1 VTVPLPVGPLTP
13 YVTPEILTQAP
24 TGISWSTIPPGRD
37 VTYEMRLAE
46 QANICQRA
54 TSQVDAYCNQVLR
67 ASVDNEQYSG
77 PHYRM
82 TIQNGTGNT
91 RMILQRWPILQVLSV
106 QVAANAVFPRQWRS
120 LQSGMWDIEWPPIGI
135 YGTNAPSSAG
145 EGGQSI
151 VLAPGTTSW
160 CLGRQGY
167 LVRVSYING
176 WPHTGLTAG
185 VNAGSTQIQVDDC
198 TGWAIQSEA
207 TLVTGATGTVYD
219 SGAQEVIQVTA
230 ASATAGP
237 GTLTLASPLTFN
249 HDAGVM
255 VSTLPQSVIWAT
267 ILLCTSIAL
276 TRGATATTIQTI
288 PGGGGSGG
296 TGAKEPSDVAGEA
309 ELLLN
314 PFRRTI

>member
-1 VTVPLPVGPLTP
+1 MTVPLPVGPLTP

-46 QANICQRA
+46 QSNICQRA
-54 TSQVDAYCNQVLR
+54 SSQVDAYCNQVLR
-67 ASVDNEQYSG
+67 ASIDNEQFSG
-77 PHYRM
+77 PNFRM

-91 RMILQRWPILQVLSV
+91 RMILQRWPILEVLSV
-106 QVAANAVFPRQWRS
+106 QVAANAVFPRQWTS
-120 LQSGMWDIEWPPIGI
+120 LSANMWDIEWPPLGL
-135 YGTNAPSSAG
+135 YGTNAPASAG

-151 VLAPGTTSW
+151 VIAPGTTSW

-176 WPHTGLTAG
+176 WPHTGLTAAAT
-185 VNAGSTQIQVDDC
+185 AGDSTITVDDC
-198 TGWAIQSEA
+198 TGWAITSEA
-207 TLVTGATGTVYD
+207 TGVTGATGTIYD
-219 SGAQEVIQVTA
+219 SGSQEVIKVTA
-230 ASATAGP
+230 ASAASGP
-237 GTLTLASPLTFN
+237 GTLSLAAPLTFN
-249 HDAGVM
+249 HNAGTLVT
-255 VSTLPQSVIWAT
+255 TLPQSVMWAT
-267 ILLCTSIAL
+267 ILFCTSIAL

-288 PGGGGSGG
+288 PGGGGSTAGV
-296 TGAKEPSDVAGEA
+296 KEPSDLAGEA

>member
-1 VTVPLPVGPLTP
+1 MTVPLPVGPLTP

-54 TSQVDAYCNQVLR
+54 TAQVDAYCNQVLR
-67 ASVDNEQYSG
+67 ASIDNEQYSG
-77 PHYRM
+77 PNFRM

-91 RMILQRWPILQVLSV
+91 RMILQRWPILQVISV
-106 QVAANAVFPRQWRS
+106 QVAANAVFPRQWTS
-120 LQSGMWDIEWPPIGI
+120 LSSNMWDIEWPPLGI

-160 CLGRQGY
+160 YLGRNGY
-167 LVRVSYING
+167 LIKVSYING
-176 WPHTGLTAG
+176 WPHTGLTAAA
-185 VNAGSTQIQVDDC
+185 VAGATSISVDDC
-198 TGWAIQSEA
+198 TGWAITSEA
-207 TLVTGATGTVYD
+207 TGVTGATGTVYD
-219 SGAQEVIQVTA
+219 SGAQEVVQVTA
-230 ASATAGP
+230 ASATSGP

-249 HDAGVM
+249 HDTGVM
-255 VSTLPQSVIWAT
+255 VSTLPQSIIWAT
-267 ILLCTSIAL
+267 ILFCTSIAL
-276 TRGATATTIQTI
+276 TRGATSTTVQTI
-288 PGGGGSGG
+288 PGGGGSSG

>member
-1 VTVPLPVGPLTP
+1 
-13 YVTPEILTQAP
+13 
-24 TGISWSTIPPGRD
+24 
-37 VTYEMRLAE
+37 MRLAE